1 MGNRNSSSQSQTRKP
16 LRKRRTGGFQRRAY
30 WMWKSADPSSTW
42 THFSDIEN
50 EIIEDAFAAGQSQV
64 ILNNEHIID
73 LKKLS
78 QTSRVD
84 PNSKSQQIKRDTD
97 VETYEEK
104 EYIREERFHLPESK
118 LKVATM
124 SEDNFETNSPMITNW
139 TERHKVRYD
148 IYDLVNSD
156 DLHRKE
162 GPAFFKRIIEMAAKG
177 IIQHGEGLGKKEEAE
192 WIANQLLQA
201 LSKYEQAQK
210 MDIIE
215 DCCISLYTRESFL
228 YKSINKMLREG
239 DSNQV
244 DALGPFCYLLN
255 GFVDAHT
262 YMIGGWP
269 GATFRGVN
277 LTPEMLQEYKNANE
291 KKLVFTWPGLT
302 STSRCREK
310 AEVFGNTLF
319 EFTDAMGVPV
329 YHEKVSRTA
338 KKGLMIEHKSVFP
351 TEQEVLFPA
360 NSRFVI
366 HKIEENPT
374 TGKNIIYLNRIH
386 RF

>member
-1 MGNRNSSSQSQTRKP
+1 MGNRNSSSQLQNRKP
-16 LRKRRTGGFQRRAY
+16 LRKRRAGGFQRRAY
-30 WMWKSADPSSTW
+30 WMWKSTNPSSTW
-42 THFSDIEN
+42 IHFSDIEN
-50 EIIEDAFAAGQSQV
+50 EMIEDAFAAGQSQI
-64 ILNNEHIID
+64 ILNNDHIID
-73 LKKLS
+73 LKNLL
-78 QTSRVD
+78 QTSRK
-84 PNSKSQQIKRDTD
+84 NSNKQTHAIKREAD
-97 VETYEEK
+97 VESQEH
-104 EYIREERFHLPESK
+104 IREERFHLPESK

-124 SEDNFETNSPMITNW
+124 SEDNFETNPPMIINW
-139 TERHKVRYD
+139 TERHKVRYE
-148 IYDLVNSD
+148 IYDFVNND
-156 DLHRKE
+156 DLHLKE
-162 GPAFFKRIIEMAAKG
+162 GLGFFNKIIELAAKG

-201 LSKYEQAQK
+201 LSNYEKTQK
-210 MDIIE
+210 MSIIE

-228 YKSINKMLREG
+228 YKSINKMLREE
-239 DSNQV
+239 DSSQV

-269 GATFRGVN
+269 GASFRGVS
-277 LTPEMLQEYKNANE
+277 LTPEMLEEYKNANE

-302 STSRCREK
+302 STSRSREK
-310 AEVFGNTLF
+310 AEAFGNTLF

-351 TEQEVLFPA
+351 AEQEVLFPA

-366 HKIEENPT
+366 HNIEENTT
-374 TGKNIIYLNRIH
+374 TGKTIIYLNRIH